1 MPTDYEKPLCSKEA
15 AKLLSLSHRTLDQW
29 RWKGLG
35 PAYHKVNRQV
45 RYFPSDLRVFMNRNR
60 WDPGAGTAFAA

>member
-1 MPTDYEKPLCSKEA
+1 MPSDYEKPLCSKDA
-15 AKLLSLSHRTLDQW
+15 AKLLSLSPRTLDQW

-45 RYFPSDLRVFMNRNR
+45 RYFPSDIRSFLDRNR
-60 WDPGAGTAFAA
+60 WEPGSASALAT